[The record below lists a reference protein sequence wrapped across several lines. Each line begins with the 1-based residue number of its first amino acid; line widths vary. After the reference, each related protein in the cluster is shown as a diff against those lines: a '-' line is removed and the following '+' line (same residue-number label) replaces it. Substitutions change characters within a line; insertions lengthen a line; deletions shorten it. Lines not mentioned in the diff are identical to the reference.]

1 MNHLFYKI
9 IPFLFFN
16 FLYPSE
22 VNSMPDSRD
31 IQFSLIEENK
41 MEDFEKK
48 IAYYFGTKN
57 PEPIIASYVNALKKL
72 EAIGS
77 RSSLQ
82 ILEKELIPYLEEA
95 YKEISEQ
102 RAWDFDVRQA
112 AKLELQIILG
122 NANGLNFETIQD
134 LMSQLYA
141 LVFQS
146 SSPNVRKAA
155 MLRTFLYQYKV
166 DVLKRE
172 KNISETEMN
181 LLISLSETSKE
192 LLNSIR

>member
-1 MNHLFYKI
+1 
-9 IPFLFFN
+9 
-16 FLYPSE
+16 
-22 VNSMPDSRD
+22 MPDSRD

-41 MEDFEKK
+41 MEDFERK
-48 IAYYFGTKN
+48 IAYYFGTEN
-57 PEPIIASYVNALKKL
+57 PEPIIASYVNALKRL

-77 RSSLQ
+77 RSSMQ

-102 RAWDFDVRQA
+102 RTWDFDVPQA

-134 LMSQLYA
+134 LMSRLYA

-155 MLRTFLYQYKV
+155 MLRTFLYRYKV

-172 KNISETEMN
+172 RYLSETEMN